1 MHVTRV
7 VLDHFR
13 SWRHCLVDFTPGIN
27 VLYGRNGLG
36 KTNIVE
42 AIEFLAT
49 GTSHRVSS
57 SMPLVERGETSAVVR
72 ANVVNAATF
81 EGRTT
86 TFTATIPVKGA
97 NRGRINSDKSVY
109 LRDIVGKVRT
119 VVFAPD
125 DQLLVSMD
133 PSRRRDFLDS
143 AGSQLVF
150 DYYDTM
156 QKFGHVAKQ
165 RAALLKR
172 MGQMRM
178 EGGDIS
184 QFFGELDV
192 WTSSFCDLG
201 MKLTH
206 DRASICE
213 RLSADFSSIYADLA
227 HDGSTATL
235 VYKPGFADMAAEL
248 GDIAFQSGDAQPVD
262 DVRLG
267 ISQHFQ
273 RIFDGELAQGRNL
286 IGPHK
291 DDVVFLLDGM
301 PAREYA
307 SNGEMWTM
315 ALALKMALF
324 KTLGSDNPPILIL
337 DDVFSQLDA
346 TRRKQIVDFASRQ
359 EQVIITVAA
368 ESDVPQGIEAT
379 MIDVRQ
385 VKEDSD
391 AAQW

>member
-86 TFTATIPVKGA
+86 TLTATIPVKGA

>member
-86 TFTATIPVKGA
+86 TLTATIPVKGA

-125 DQLLVSMD
+125 DPLLVSMD